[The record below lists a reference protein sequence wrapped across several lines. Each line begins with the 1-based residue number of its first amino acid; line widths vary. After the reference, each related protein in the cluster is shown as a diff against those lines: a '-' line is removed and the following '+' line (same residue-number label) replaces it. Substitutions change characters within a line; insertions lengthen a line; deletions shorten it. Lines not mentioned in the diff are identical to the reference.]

1 MDELQQ
7 QIAEARQAGKTD
19 EEIYQL
25 LLTSG
30 WDEAMI
36 NQQLSSSQ
44 PQAKAASEQD
54 YPSEIDSQGIE
65 GSWPSPGSAE

>member
-54 YPSEIDSQGIE
+54 YPSDRKSVV
-65 GSWPSPGSAE
+65 